1 MTQAAD
7 NLYTTQPNLSKA
19 VKKLEADLGM
29 AIFKRTPKGLLPTK
43 QGADFLE
50 RARSILEQ
58 VDQLEARYRPGE
70 TERISFS
77 VAVPRAC
84 LLYTSR
90 CV

>member
-43 QGADFLE
+43 QGADFWSGP
-50 RARSILEQ
+50 ARFWNRWTSWRPAT
-58 VDQLEARYRPGE
+58 ARGRP
-70 TERISFS
+70 SAS
-77 VAVPRAC
+77 PLA
-84 LLYTSR
+84 
-90 CV
+90 